1 MYGFPVYRERGTKL
15 TLVQY
20 SANQFNF
27 QTGAIIGQDLPKD
40 TYKLLDRNNKQLWS
54 TPIVEDAWQNFAI
67 TIDFEEEYVF
77 PIPSSPAFSTAPS
90 CSFSTSAYSSPPLH
104 NKH

>member
-1 MYGFPVYRERGTKL
+1 
-15 TLVQY
+15 VQY

-67 TIDFEEEYVF
+67 TIDFEEECVF
-77 PIPSSPAFSTAPS
+77 SSILFPPPFLRPLPHI
-90 CSFSTSAYSSPPLH
+90 SSLPFY